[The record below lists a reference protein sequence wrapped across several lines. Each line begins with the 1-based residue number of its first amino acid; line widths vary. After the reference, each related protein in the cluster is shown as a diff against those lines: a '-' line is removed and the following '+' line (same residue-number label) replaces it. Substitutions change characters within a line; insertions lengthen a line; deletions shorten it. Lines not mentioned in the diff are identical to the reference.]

1 MKILRNYILRE
12 CILPFAIS
20 IGVLTS
26 VFLLGYLPQLAD
38 KVINKGV
45 SLAAI
50 SQVFL
55 YYIPLLLGYTLP
67 IACLTTIILT
77 FGRLSADNEI
87 LAIRASGIYLSRIIS
102 PLIMVGLIF
111 SIILFVL
118 NDRVIP
124 NAYTQQR
131 TILKDTGFS
140 NPGALLE
147 AGTFINAFDGY
158 IIFIYRLEGNRMYN
172 VRIYQP
178 QPEGKPTRTVIAQEG
193 EFATSPNNDTVKLK
207 LVNGTSDEIDF
218 KNPNNFYKLN
228 FETSFITLDMS
239 KTKKKFEK
247 KPKAMTLKELRQKIE
262 EYQTLFIDTA
272 PLMTEY
278 YRKIT
283 WSFTPLLF
291 ILLGFPLAVITHRRE
306 KSANLLY
313 ALFFAAPYFLISLG
327 CQALASQ
334 GITPPALTM
343 WVPNI
348 IAAIVVGILNYRMC
362 VK

>member
-1 MKILRNYILRE
+1 MRILRNYILTE
-12 CILPFAIS
+12 CLLPFGIS
-20 IGVLTS
+20 ISVLTS

-45 SLAAI
+45 SLAGVC
-50 SQVFL
+50 QVFM

-87 LAIRASGIYLSRIIS
+87 LAIRASGIYLRRIIS

-111 SIILFVL
+111 SVILFIL

-124 NAYTQQR
+124 QAYTKQR
-131 TILKDTGFS
+131 EILKDTGFA
-140 NPGALLE
+140 NPTALLE

-158 IIFIYRLEGNRMYN
+158 IIFIYRLEGNKMHN

-178 QPEGKPTRTVIAQEG
+178 QPDGKPTRTVIAQEG
-193 EFATSPNNDTVKLK
+193 EFATSPNNDTIKLK

-228 FETSFITLDMS
+228 FETSFLTLDLS
-239 KTKKKFEK
+239 KSKKKLEK
-247 KPKAMTLKELRQKIE
+247 KPKAMTLRELREKIE
-262 EYQTLFIDTA
+262 EYETLFVDIA
-272 PLMTEY
+272 PLRTEY
-278 YRKIT
+278 HRKVA
-283 WSFTPLLF
+283 WSFTPILF
-291 ILLGFPLAVITHRRE
+291 IMMGFPLAIITHRRE
-306 KSANLLY
+306 KTANLLY
-313 ALFFAAPYFLISLG
+313 AVLFAAPYFLISLG

-334 GITPPALTM
+334 GKTPAGLTM
-343 WVPNI
+343 WLPNI
-348 IAAIVVGILNYRMC
+348 LGGIVVGFLNYRMGR
-362 VK
+362 K